1 MKSCRYTRAGSP
13 SAYAKVDVGRPMAR
27 DCRKMGIHR
36 DTVRGGPGLL
46 RQR

>member
-1 MKSCRYTRAGSP
+1 MFRRYSEGVRNPNA
-13 SAYAKVDVGRPMAR
+13 MAR